1 MSNNTENI
9 YALYTEEQI
18 ETIHMGDMFTLFYAL
33 LGQALIDG
41 MGIEGESV
49 LREAT
54 RRYGRDRGE
63 GRRKKQLDANVKINM
78 KSLFSIGSD
87 LPADPR
93 FKGEALKLTDEE
105 RNHRTLRCPMAEL
118 WIKEGYQRVGRI
130 YCEEFHPA
138 CYGAYAFG
146 YTKVGLSRTLTQHGY
161 GCCSF
166 NIILRAANLPKELKP
181 VCFKEYDPYY
191 TGQAYDIPR
200 ANGKDGFSAMCVKI
214 YYYIK
219 EVLFERFGN
228 DESSLAPLKKALHA
242 FAVYCAG
249 ELEQYSA
256 AMQRKLDNSFIDNH
270 SPLSYSIEKRP
281 VWRQYSKYGGI
292 ELIESE
298 FYARF
303 NGLIKALV

>member
-18 ETIHMGDMFTLFYAL
+18 ETIHMGDMFTMFYAL

-146 YTKVGLSRTLTQHGY
+146 
-161 GCCSF
+161 
-166 NIILRAANLPKELKP
+166 
-181 VCFKEYDPYY
+181 
-191 TGQAYDIPR
+191 
-200 ANGKDGFSAMCVKI
+200 
-214 YYYIK
+214 
-219 EVLFERFGN
+219 
-228 DESSLAPLKKALHA
+228 
-242 FAVYCAG
+242 
-249 ELEQYSA
+249 
-256 AMQRKLDNSFIDNH
+256 
-270 SPLSYSIEKRP
+270 
-281 VWRQYSKYGGI
+281 
-292 ELIESE
+292 
-298 FYARF
+298 
-303 NGLIKALV
+303 